1 MRPFKVPNPLRK
13 LTGSYPDARCLRE
26 TARAGDTISRVAIAR
41 LWLSEGIPF
50 AFRHCPGMY
59 DIVRAWIGY
68 RLGVDPKEVSIT
80 GSARIGQSLAPEKIG
95 KPFDN
100 HSDLD
105 LFVVSKC
112 LFEKM
117 KNDFCTWS
125 YDFENGHIFPRND
138 REKMFWLDN
147 QKQGPKTIQRGFLGS
162 HLVPNRE
169 KYSTIR
175 NVNQTIWEL
184 GAKLRITDGAP
195 KVKKASL
202 RCYNSWP
209 DHLRQVSLSL
219 KPQLF

>member
-1 MRPFKVPNPLRK
+1 MRPFKIPNPLRK
-13 LTGSYPDARCLRE
+13 LTGSYPDAQCLRE
-26 TARAGDTISRVAIAR
+26 TARTGDKISRVAIAR

-59 DIVRAWIGY
+59 DIVRTWIGH
-68 RLGVDPKEVSIT
+68 RLGVDPKEVSIS

-117 KNDFCTWS
+117 KNDFWAWS
-125 YDFENGHIFPRND
+125 YDFENRHIFPRND
-138 REKMFWLDN
+138 RERMFWPN
-147 QKQGPKTIQRGFLGS
+147 NYERGSKVIQRGFLDS
-162 HLVPNRE
+162 NMVPNRN

-175 NVNQTIWEL
+175 NVNQTMWEL
-184 GAKLRITDGAP
+184 GEKLRITDGAP
-195 KVKKASL
+195 NVKKASL

-209 DHLRQVSLSL
+209 DHLRQ
-219 KPQLF
+219 FH

>member
-1 MRPFKVPNPLRK
+1 MRPFKIPSPLRK
-13 LTGSYPDARCLRE
+13 LTGIYPNARCLRE
-26 TARAGDTISRVAIAR
+26 TARTGDKISRLAIAR

-59 DIVRAWIGY
+59 DIVRTWVGH
-68 RLGVDPKEVSIT
+68 RLGVDPKEVSIS

-117 KNDFCTWS
+117 KNDFWAWS
-125 YDFENGHIFPRND
+125 YDFENQYIFPRND
-138 REKMFWLDN
+138 RERRFWPN
-147 QKQGPKTIQRGFLGS
+147 NYERGSKVIQRGFLDS
-162 HLVPNRE
+162 NMVPNRN

-175 NVNQTIWEL
+175 NVNQTMWEL
-184 GAKLRITDGAP
+184 GEKLRITDGAP
-195 KVKKASL
+195 NVKKASL

-219 KPQLF
+219 KP

>member
-1 MRPFKVPNPLRK
+1 MRPFKLSNPLRK
-13 LTGSYPDARCLRE
+13 LTGNYPEALCLRE
-26 TARAGDTISRVAIAR
+26 TAKAGGEISKAAIAR
-41 LWLSEGIPF
+41 VWLSEGIPF

-80 GSARIGQSLAPEKIG
+80 GSARIGQSLAPGKIG

-125 YDFENGHIFPRND
+125 YDFENRRIVPEND
-138 REKMFWLDN
+138 RERKFWLDN
-147 QKQGPKTIQRGFLGS
+147 HERGLKVIRKGFLDS
-162 HLVPNRE
+162 KMIPNRK
-169 KYSTIR
+169 KYSTIQ
-175 NVNQTIWEL
+175 NVHQTMWLLRE
-184 GAKLRITDGAP
+184 KLHITDGAP
-195 KVKKASL
+195 KVKRASL

-219 KPQLF
+219 KL